1 MAWRN
6 ENMNEFKMKEYG
18 RLLNYKKMVY
28 RYNKK
33 KVKVFFVTNNNE
45 ILIQL
50 RHKNFRREIFNL
62 LSYWDNISEFVK
74 DIKDLVKDFVEEV
87 EEKQRQEIS
96 DKEKEKQLKKEFDI
110 KPVSDDALSTE
121 YYIASNMVSRLKTKE
136 DE

>member
-1 MAWRN
+1 MTWRN
-6 ENMNEFKMKEYG
+6 KNMNEFKMEEYG
-18 RLLNYKKMVY
+18 RLLNYKKMVH

-33 KVKVFFVTNNNE
+33 KVKVFFVTNNDE

-50 RHKNFRREIFNL
+50 RYKNFRREIFNF

-74 DIKDLVKDFVEEV
+74 DIKGLVKDFVEEV

-96 DKEKEKQLKKEFDI
+96 DKEKEKQLKKEFGI
-110 KPVSDDALSTE
+110 KPINDDALSTE
-121 YYIASNMVSRLKTKE
+121 YYIASNMISRLKTKE

>member
-1 MAWRN
+1 MTWRN

-18 RLLNYKKMVY
+18 RLLNYKKMVH

-33 KVKVFFVTNNNE
+33 KVKVFFVTNNDE

-50 RHKNFRREIFNL
+50 RYKNFRREIFNF

-74 DIKDLVKDFVEEV
+74 DIKDLVKDFVAEV
-87 EEKQRQEIS
+87 EEKQRREIS
-96 DKEKEKQLKKEFDI
+96 DKEKEKQLKKEFGI
-110 KPVSDDALSTE
+110 KSVSDDALSTE

>member
-1 MAWRN
+1 
-6 ENMNEFKMKEYG
+6 
-18 RLLNYKKMVY
+18 MVH

-33 KVKVFFVTNNNE
+33 KVKVFFVTNNDE

-50 RHKNFRREIFNL
+50 RYKNFRREIFNF

-74 DIKDLVKDFVEEV
+74 DIKGLVKDFVEEV

-96 DKEKEKQLKKEFDI
+96 DKEKEKQLKKEFGI
-110 KPVSDDALSTE
+110 KPINDDALSTE
-121 YYIASNMVSRLKTKE
+121 YYIASNMISRLKTKE